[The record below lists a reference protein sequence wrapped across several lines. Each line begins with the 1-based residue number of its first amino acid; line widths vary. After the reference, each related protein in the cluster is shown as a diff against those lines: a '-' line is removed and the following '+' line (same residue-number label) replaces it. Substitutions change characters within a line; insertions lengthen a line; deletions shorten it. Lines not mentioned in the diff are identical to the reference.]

1 VLDFSKAEAGRLSI
15 ERTVFRLDD
24 VLDNVANLLALK
36 AEEKGLEF
44 LFDVEADIPPAL
56 LGDALRLGQVLINLG
71 GNAIKFTDKGDV
83 IVGARV
89 VTYDES
95 EVELHFWVK
104 DSGIGMTAEQ
114 QTLLFQAFQQ
124 ADASTTRKY
133 GGTGLGLAISKQ
145 LVEAMGGRIWS
156 ESEPGKGSVFHFQAR
171 FGRSSEPV
179 EDREIFVDDLRGKR
193 LLVADDNATAREIM
207 VAMASAFGMEVDGAR
222 DGREAL
228 AQIETNDQQGRPY
241 DVIVMDW
248 RMPRMDGMACV
259 RAMALTKLSRQP
271 AVIMAT
277 NHGREE
283 ALDFASRGDVAMKAV
298 LTKPVSSPTLLEA
311 IGAALGAPRGPSTRG
326 PRKAKRHI
334 DAIGKLRGARLLLV
348 DDSDLNRELAVEL
361 MRSAG
366 VETVVAKNGQE
377 ALDVLAHDQAFD
389 GILMDCQMPIM
400 DGFTATREIRRDS
413 ALARIPI
420 IAMTANVMSEDRELY
435 LAAGMVDHIAKPLDV
450 ADMFTTIAKWVS
462 PAQPLAAAT
471 PAPLSEL
478 LDLPGIDSE
487 AGLARTLNN
496 HDLYR
501 KLLLDFC
508 RSHGDFADAF
518 GRARNGEDPLAP
530 MRLAHN
536 LGGEAGNI
544 GAMDVRAAA
553 AALERGCREAAPR
566 DTIDRLLSTTLVALH
581 RAMGGV
587 AKSQSRAVRRE
598 GASAVDRIAARASV
612 VELEGLL
619 RESNMEAT
627 EVAEALA
634 KLLKETDLAEA
645 MNDVSRAVSR
655 FDVDAALDSLR
666 PVARAL
672 EGESA

>member
-1 VLDFSKAEAGRLSI
+1 MLDFSKAEAGRLSI

-248 RMPRMDGMACV
+248 RMPQMDGMA
-259 RAMALTKLSRQP
+259 
-271 AVIMAT
+271 
-277 NHGREE
+277 
-283 ALDFASRGDVAMKAV
+283 
-298 LTKPVSSPTLLEA
+298 
-311 IGAALGAPRGPSTRG
+311 
-326 PRKAKRHI
+326 
-334 DAIGKLRGARLLLV
+334 
-348 DDSDLNRELAVEL
+348 
-361 MRSAG
+361 
-366 VETVVAKNGQE
+366 
-377 ALDVLAHDQAFD
+377 
-389 GILMDCQMPIM
+389 
-400 DGFTATREIRRDS
+400 
-413 ALARIPI
+413 
-420 IAMTANVMSEDRELY
+420 
-435 LAAGMVDHIAKPLDV
+435 
-450 ADMFTTIAKWVS
+450 
-462 PAQPLAAAT
+462 
-471 PAPLSEL
+471 
-478 LDLPGIDSE
+478 
-487 AGLARTLNN
+487 
-496 HDLYR
+496 
-501 KLLLDFC
+501 
-508 RSHGDFADAF
+508 
-518 GRARNGEDPLAP
+518 
-530 MRLAHN
+530 
-536 LGGEAGNI
+536 
-544 GAMDVRAAA
+544 
-553 AALERGCREAAPR
+553 
-566 DTIDRLLSTTLVALH
+566 
-581 RAMGGV
+581 
-587 AKSQSRAVRRE
+587 
-598 GASAVDRIAARASV
+598 
-612 VELEGLL
+612 
-619 RESNMEAT
+619 
-627 EVAEALA
+627 
-634 KLLKETDLAEA
+634 
-645 MNDVSRAVSR
+645 
-655 FDVDAALDSLR
+655 
-666 PVARAL
+666 
-672 EGESA
+672 